1 MKNLKREESDY
12 MPDIKGDP
20 RDFYEPVYT
29 IGVAAAKLGVSVHT
43 LRLYETE
50 GLIIPYKTD
59 SGRRLYSDLELE
71 KVKCIKKM
79 IQEEGLNFEGIRRLL
94 AFVPCFKLRKC
105 NTSHGAKCP
114 AYNIKTRPCWATEEK
129 CADPYPSCR
138 DCPVYRK
145 IVSCEDVQNLVYRSF
160 CQS

>member
-1 MKNLKREESDY
+1 MNTIKDESEYTPEVNRDS
-12 MPDIKGDP
+12 
-20 RDFYEPVYT
+20 RDFFEPVYT

-50 GLIIPYKTD
+50 GLIITHKTPT
-59 SGRRLYSDLELE
+59 GRRLYSDLELE

-105 NTSHGAKCP
+105 SSKHGTLCR
-114 AYNIKTRPCWATEEK
+114 AYNISTKPCWATAEK
-129 CADPYPSCR
+129 CMDPYPTCR

-145 IVSCEDVQNLVYRSF
+145 IVSCDDVQNLVYSSF
-160 CQS
+160 CKT